1 MNIMGQIGK
10 FMIVTGGVLVVV
22 GIIFI
27 LLNKFM
33 DFNEFPG
40 TIKIETGNFKLFIPI
55 LSSIILS
62 LLLTIVLNLVVR
74 IINR

>member
-1 MNIMGQIGK
+1 MGQIGK
-10 FMIVTGGVLVVV
+10 FMIFTGGFLVAM

-27 LLNKFM
+27 LLNRFM
-33 DFNEFPG
+33 DINEFPG
-40 TIKIETGNFKLFIPI
+40 TVKIETGNFKLFIPI
-55 LSSIILS
+55 LASIILS

>member
-10 FMIVTGGVLVVV
+10 FMIVTGGFLVVM

-27 LLNKFM
+27 VLNKYM
-33 DFNEFPG
+33 DLNDFPG
-40 TIKIETGNFKLFIPI
+40 TIKIEAGNFKLFIPI
-55 LSSIILS
+55 LASIFIS
-62 LLLTIVLNLVVR
+62 ILLTLVLNLVVR